1 MLRKRSALAT
11 RLGPLQAHLQGVSA
25 LRPDPA
31 VRSLFALGGREPPPV
46 EGPVDVYA
54 PPAFLDTL
62 ENAGQRVP
70 ISGSIGR
77 DGDECYVDGTVIIE
91 SIGFAQVPYL
101 PSPARPTCAR
111 TRPRTVRRW
120 RPARTTS
127 ARA

>member
-31 VRSLFALGGREPPPV
+31 VSSLLAFDGVEPRPV
-46 EGPVDVYA
+46 EGPGDVYA
-54 PPAFLDTL
+54 PPAFLERL

-91 SIGFAQVPYL
+91 SIGFAQVRYFTVAGPTYL
-101 PSPARPTCAR
+101 CQDAPED
-111 TRPRTVRRW
+111 
-120 RPARTTS
+120 
-127 ARA
+127 RAAL